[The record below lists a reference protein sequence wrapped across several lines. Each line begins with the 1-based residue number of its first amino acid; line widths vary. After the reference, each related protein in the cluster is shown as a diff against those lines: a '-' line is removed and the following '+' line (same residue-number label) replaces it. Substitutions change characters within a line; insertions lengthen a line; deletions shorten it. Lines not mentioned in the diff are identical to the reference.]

1 MKLYPSFFAVL
12 CFVSPRFASGGVA
25 QITDLPCV
33 NVDEDVF
40 CATGVYYSPSPA
52 MFEDGT
58 GGYIGGWES
67 VFTFYERIEEG
78 ANTTVYRTGLSTFV
92 RREDDNSC
100 QVGFAVDGVTT
111 VCPSCSY
118 CDDDSDYSGLY
129 SYDCRGL
136 QYQNLAGVIA
146 SECTSTGETVFF
158 PFSSTEGSN
167 AADDTSF
174 TTEGLPVPFSSTE
187 GSNATD
193 DTSVTTEGLPVLT
206 DEEGTSASS
215 RQFPVAC
222 VYSLS
227 VLLGSLALV
236 Y

>member
-1 MKLYPSFFAVL
+1 MKLYPSFLAVL
-12 CFVSPRFASGGVA
+12 CFVSPRFASGSVA
-25 QITDLPCV
+25 YDPYLSCV

-40 CATGVYYSPSPA
+40 CATGDFYGPSPA
-52 MFEDGT
+52 MFENGT
-58 GGYIGGWES
+58 EVYSGGWGS
-67 VFTFYERIEEG
+67 VFTFYEGIEEG
-78 ANTTVYRTGLSTFV
+78 SNVFDVANTTDYETGLSTFI

-118 CDDDSDYSGLY
+118 CGDDSGFY

-136 QYQNLAGVIA
+136 QYQNLSGVIV

-167 AADDTSF
+167 ATDDDTSF
-174 TTEGLPVPFSSTE
+174 TTEGPPL
-187 GSNATD
+187 
-193 DTSVTTEGLPVLT
+193 LT

-222 VYSLS
+222 MYSLS